1 MAAKKTFQSL
11 APGVQDHP
19 LSRSVVPPPYT
30 EPAPTDIHYP
40 SSDGKP
46 LADDTWQAN
55 AMISK
60 YYMLTVY
67 FEGDPNTFV
76 GMDLLLYY
84 TKDKPEDVVAPD
96 VFVVF
101 GAPDNYRHNYKVW
114 EEGKVPDFV
123 LEVASKS
130 SADKDLGSKKNTYE
144 RMGVKEYCV
153 FDPQGGLHWPRLQL
167 FQLEGGVYEQVSMR
181 GDPDGPL
188 AVTSETL
195 GLELRFE
202 DDRLRLWNPK
212 TREYLLEHSEDH
224 KGRLEEHAGRLKEQA
239 GRLEE
244 RAGRLE
250 ERAGR
255 LEERAKRIQ
264 AEKRADQAQQ
274 EANQAR
280 QETDQARRRAE
291 AEFLA
296 RRESEAKIAELEDR
310 LRRQS

>member
-1 MAAKKTFQSL
+1 MATRKTFQSL
-11 APGVQDHP
+11 PPGVQDHP
-19 LSRSVVPPPYT
+19 LPRFVVPPPYT
-30 EPAPTDIHYP
+30 EPAPTEIHYP

-55 AMISK
+55 TMISK
-60 YYMLTVY
+60 YYMLTVH
-67 FEGDPNTFV
+67 FEGDPYIFV
-76 GMDLLLYY
+76 GIDLMLFY
-84 TKDKPEDVVAPD
+84 TEGEPNDVLAPD

-101 GAPDNYRHNYKVW
+101 GVPDEDRHSYKVW

-167 FQLEGGVYEQVSMR
+167 FRLEGGVYEQVSMR

-212 TREYLLEHSEDH
+212 TREYLLEHSE
-224 KGRLEEHAGRLKEQA
+224 
-239 GRLEE
+239 E
-244 RAGRLE
+244 RAR
-250 ERAGR
+250 
-255 LEERAKRIQ
+255 RIK

-274 EANQAR
+274 ETNQARQERDQAR

-296 RRESEAKIAELEDR
+296 RRESEAKIAELEDQ
-310 LRRQS
+310 LRRKS

>member
-1 MAAKKTFQSL
+1 MATKKTFQSL
-11 APGVQDHP
+11 APGVEDHP
-19 LSRSVVPPPYT
+19 LPRSVVPPRYT
-30 EPAPTDIHYP
+30 EPAPTEIHYP

-84 TKDKPEDVVAPD
+84 TKDKPEEVVAPD

-101 GAPDNYRHNYKVW
+101 GAPDKYRHNYKVW

-123 LEVASKS
+123 LEVASQS
-130 SADKDLGSKKNTYE
+130 SVMENLGCKKEVYE
-144 RMGVKEYCV
+144 RIGVREYSV
-153 FDPQGGLHWPRLQL
+153 FDPQGCLHWPRLQL
-167 FQLEGGVYEQVSMR
+167 FRLEGGSYKRVSMR
-181 GDPDGPL
+181 GDPHGPL

-202 DDRLRLWNPK
+202 QDRLRLWDPK
-212 TREYLLEHSEDH
+212 TREYLLEHSEERA
-224 KGRLEEHAGRLKEQA
+224 KRLEERAGRLKERA
-239 GRLEE
+239 GRLKE

-250 ERAGR
+250 ERAR
-255 LEERAKRIQ
+255 RIE
-264 AEKRADQAQQ
+264 AEQRTT
-274 EANQAR
+274 QAR
-280 QETDQARRRAE
+280 QRTDQANRRAE
-291 AEFLA
+291 PESLTC
-296 RRESEAKIAELEDR
+296 RELEAKIADLEDQ
-310 LRRQS
+310 LRRLT

>member
-1 MAAKKTFQSL
+1 MATKKTFQSL
-11 APGVQDHP
+11 APGVEDHP
-19 LSRSVVPPPYT
+19 LPRSVVPPPYT
-30 EPAPTDIHYP
+30 EPAPTEIHYP

-101 GAPDNYRHNYKVW
+101 GVPDNYRHNYQVW

-130 SADKDLGSKKNTYE
+130 SVRENLGWKKDVYE
-144 RMGVKEYCV
+144 RIGVPEYCV
-153 FDPQGGLHWPRLQL
+153 FDPQGCLHWPRLQL
-167 FQLEGGVYEQVSMR
+167 FRLEGGVYERVSTR
-181 GDPDGPL
+181 DDRDSPL

-202 DDRLRLWNPK
+202 QDRFRLWNPK
-212 TREYLLEHSEDH
+212 TREYLLEHSEERA
-224 KGRLEEHAGRLKEQA
+224 KRLEERAKRL
-239 GRLEE
+239 GE

-250 ERAGR
+250 ERAR
-255 LEERAKRIQ
+255 RIEAEQRTAQ
-264 AEKRADQAQQ
+264 ARRRIAQAQQ
-274 EANQAR
+274 RTEQFR
-280 QETDQARRRAE
+280 QRTDQANRRAE
-291 AEFLA
+291 AESLTC
-296 RRESEAKIAELEDR
+296 RELEAKIADLEDQ
-310 LRRQS
+310 LRRLT

>member
-1 MAAKKTFQSL
+1 MATRKTFQSL
-11 APGVQDHP
+11 PPGVQDHP
-19 LSRSVVPPPYT
+19 LPRSVVPPPYT
-30 EPAPTDIHYP
+30 EPAPTEIYYP

-55 AMISK
+55 TMISK

-101 GAPDNYRHNYKVW
+101 GVPDDYRHNYKVW

-123 LEVASKS
+123 LEVASQS
-130 SADKDLGSKKNTYE
+130 SVMENLGCKKDVYE
-144 RMGVKEYCV
+144 RIGVREYCV
-153 FDPQGGLHWPRLQL
+153 FDPQGCLHWPRLQL
-167 FQLEGGVYEQVSMR
+167 FRLEGGSYKLVSMR
-181 GDPDGPL
+181 GDPHGPL

-202 DDRLRLWNPK
+202 DDRLRLWDPE
-212 TREYLLEHSEDH
+212 TREYLLEHSEERA
-224 KGRLEEHAGRLKEQA
+224 KRLEERSK
-239 GRLEE
+239 RLEE

-250 ERAGR
+250 ERAW
-255 LEERAKRIQ
+255 RIE
-264 AEKRADQAQQ
+264 AEHRIA
-274 EANQAR
+274 
-280 QETDQARRRAE
+280 QARRDADEANRQAE
-291 AEFLA
+291 AESLTC
-296 RRESEAKIAELEDR
+296 RELEAKIADLEDQ
-310 LRRQS
+310 LRPLT

>member
-1 MAAKKTFQSL
+1 MRRMATKKTFQSL
-11 APGVQDHP
+11 VPGVEDHP
-19 LSRSVVPPPYT
+19 LPRSIVPPPYT
-30 EPAPTDIHYP
+30 EPAPTEIHYP

-60 YYMLTVY
+60 YHMLTVY

-101 GAPDNYRHNYKVW
+101 GAPDKYRHNYKVW

-123 LEVASKS
+123 LEVASQS
-130 SADKDLGSKKNTYE
+130 SVRENLGWKKDVYE
-144 RMGVKEYCV
+144 RIGVREYCV
-153 FDPQGGLHWPRLQL
+153 FDPQGCLHWPRLQL
-167 FQLEGGVYEQVSMR
+167 YRLEGGVYERVSTR
-181 GDPDGPL
+181 DDRDSPL

-202 DDRLRLWNPK
+202 DDRLRLWDPEP
-212 TREYLLEHSEDH
+212 REYLLEH
-224 KGRLEEHAGRLKEQA
+224 A
-239 GRLEE
+239 EE

-255 LEERAKRIQ
+255 LEERAKRIEAEQRTAQ
-264 AEKRADQAQQ
+264 ARRRIA
-274 EANQAR
+274 QAR
-280 QETDQARRRAE
+280 QRTDQADRRAE
-291 AEFLA
+291 AESLTC
-296 RRESEAKIAELEDR
+296 RELEAKIADLEDQ
-310 LRRQS
+310 LRPLT